1 MKQMKTIIHSFFVI
15 TLTGCTSF
23 PLIQSKPVEVVT
35 IAEPMPMYH
44 PPLPMEVQ
52 LVDIDWEIL
61 TPELMQEYLN
71 QIDNGSAPET
81 AYYSLTSKDYENLS
95 MNMAEVKRYI
105 RDTLSI
111 IEFYREYDDE
121 KNSDEEE

>member
-1 MKQMKTIIHSFFVI
+1 MKAMKKIILSFFVI
-15 TLTGCTSF
+15 ALTGCTSF
-23 PLIQSKPVEVVT
+23 PLMQSKPVEVVT

-61 TPELMQEYLN
+61 TPEIMQEYLN
-71 QIDNGSAPET
+71 QIDKGNAPTNVYYGVSPVGYET
-81 AYYSLTSKDYENLS
+81 LS
-95 MNMAEVKRYI
+95 VNMAEVKRYI

-121 KNSDEEE
+121 KNSEDEE

>member
-1 MKQMKTIIHSFFVI
+1 MKQMKKIIVSFFVI
-15 TLTGCTSF
+15 ALSSCSAL
-23 PLIQSKPVEVVT
+23 PLMQSKPVEVVT

-61 TPELMQEYLN
+61 TPEIMQEYLN

-111 IEFYREYDDE
+111 VEFYREYDDE
-121 KNSDEEE
+121 INSEEEE

>member
-1 MKQMKTIIHSFFVI
+1 MKKILILSLTI
-15 TLTGCTSF
+15 LATGCSMMPQQTR
-23 PLIQSKPVEVVT
+23 PVEVVT
-35 IAEPMPMYH
+35 IAEPPPMYH
-44 PPLPMEVQ
+44 PPLPLELQ

-61 TPELMQEYLN
+61 TPELMEEYLK
-71 QIDNGSAPET
+71 QLEDGSAPPT

-121 KNSDEEE
+121 INSEEEE

>member
-15 TLTGCTSF
+15 ALTGCTSF
-23 PLIQSKPVEVVT
+23 PLMQSKPVEVVT

-71 QIDNGSAPET
+71 Q
-81 AYYSLTSKDYENLS
+81 
-95 MNMAEVKRYI
+95 V
-105 RDTLSI
+105 
-111 IEFYREYDDE
+111 
-121 KNSDEEE
+121 